1 MKNFKITLQYDGT
14 RYNGWQRLGDTD
26 NTIQEKLET
35 TLGRILNQEIEVFGS
50 GRTDAGVH
58 ALAQTAS
65 FHVDESRLDRYI
77 PGLPDYIMEEANRY
91 LPQDIRITGIEKVG
105 DRFHARLNSKV
116 KTYEYRID
124 NGPVARVFERKYLTR
139 IEDPIDIEKLRQ
151 AAEYFVGEHDF
162 MAFCANKHF
171 KKSSVRTIYSI
182 DIRKE
187 DGIIYIR
194 VKGSGFLRNMVRII
208 VGTMV
213 DCACGRFDME
223 TIPQVMET
231 RDRANAA
238 PTAPP
243 EGLFLI
249 GAEYDK

>member
-1 MKNFKITLQYDGT
+1 MKNIKLTISYDGS

-26 NTIQEKLET
+26 NTIQEKIET
-35 TLGRILNQEIEVFGS
+35 TLGRILDQEIEVFGS

-58 ALAQTAS
+58 ALAQVAN
-65 FHVDESRLDRYI
+65 FHVDESKLERFI
-77 PGLPDYIMEEANRY
+77 PDLPDFIMSEANRY
-91 LPQDIRITGIEKVG
+91 LPKDIRITSCEKAH

-124 NGPVARVFERKYLTR
+124 NGPVARVFDRRYLTR
-139 IEDPIDIEKLRQ
+139 IEEPIDMDKLRK

-162 MAFCANKHF
+162 LAFCANKHF
-171 KKSSVRTIYSI
+171 KKSSVRNIYSI
-182 DIRKE
+182 DVREE

-194 VKGSGFLRNMVRII
+194 FKGSGFLRNMVRII

-223 TIPQVMET
+223 TIPHVFET
-231 RDRANAA
+231 KDRANAA

-249 GAEYDK
+249 GVEY